1 MKKFISKIKKIDI
14 LFALVVIGK
23 VTIFYLLTG
32 LTKGSIAV
40 GLITFATIAVAF
52 YSLLFSQNKSSKKAF
67 IIIYSFISILMFVDC
82 CYYCY
87 FNQLTSVNQI
97 LQFRKLGVIEK
108 SFKFVITP
116 LGTLLVLDI
125 PFVVWYFIKLKYRVE
140 KIQYTNYKRH
150 RRIAL
155 TSLMAMIMLIVVN
168 PLNVDTVK
176 AINHNEVMTYH
187 LYDIYTNIFGEHD
200 NEIKSEEDVLNA
212 IAQNQGI
219 MAENPRYNGIGK
231 GRNLIVVQVES
242 LGNFALNRY
251 YEGQELTPNLN
262 KLIAD
267 QSTIYFD
274 NYYQTLGKGNTSDA
288 EFSTLNSIYPNLE
301 GSCYEVYTENTYNGL
316 PWLMRQNGYYSI
328 AFHGYIGEFW
338 NREESYKY
346 QGFQDFISAEDFVI
360 TDEMGYGMVDE
371 DMFEQTVDYM
381 KELQQPFFGF
391 VVTLSSHHP
400 YEVPEQFSQI
410 DVLEEHQGNEFG
422 NYMQAVNYTDRAIG
436 TFLEELKKAGLY
448 ENSVI
453 VFYGDHFALNAKR
466 EVLNQFMTEFL
477 GRYYD
482 YDEML
487 NIPLMIHIPG
497 ENIKETISTTG
508 GEVDFL
514 PTILNIMG
522 IENSNPYVFGRD
534 LVNVQDEGFVA
545 SVTYLLRG
553 SFVKG
558 DVMFEF
564 SKNGIFEESRA
575 WNTVTGEV
583 VDIEGME
590 EYYERAKNLVDASKY
605 VLENDLIER
614 EALNE

>member
-176 AINHNEVMTYH
+176 AINHNEVITYH

-534 LVNVQDEGFVA
+534 LVNVQEEGFVA

-558 DVMFEF
+558 DVMFGF